1 MLQSNLGL
9 TDVHKREFE
18 SQKNSRQTQEH
29 LQGLTALQAPRDKLV
44 CILNCCRIIN
54 NLLHLN
60 VGQGEA
66 RGRLKRAR
74 NYSRVRSCV
83 LL

>member
-1 MLQSNLGL
+1 MQALMLCI
-9 TDVHKREFE
+9 
-18 SQKNSRQTQEH
+18 
-29 LQGLTALQAPRDKLV
+29 LQAPRDKLV

-66 RGRLKRAR
+66 RGMSGRPMDPSSQRFH
-74 NYSRVRSCV
+74 V
-83 LL
+83 LPVQHILTCSL